1 MGQMSPMLPVHSVYY
16 VPVASGQPCGLPC
29 SVTSFCSSS
38 VDLPDMS
45 VPAHLFSLLAPVHLV
60 SLLLFQVELS
70 DYPDQ
75 ATVACILN
83 DRWVGF
89 QIGFEAL

>member
-1 MGQMSPMLPVHSVYY
+1 MGQMLPIIPVHSVYN
-16 VPVASGQPCGLPC
+16 VPVAASQPCGLPC